1 MLKTF
6 WKTESI
12 GIKDDLITERQLPLK
27 IDRTDEISF
36 NGRRY
41 EASLPWKEDCEPTSN
56 NYPMCENRLRSLHHK
71 LKNEHNLLA
80 EYDKI
85 IQEQN
90 QRGIIE
96 RVPSLKSS
104 SQFDTKCVHYSPHHA
119 VVRRE
124 RETTKVRIVYDGSAK
139 RTKEERSLN
148 DCLDVGENY
157 IPHIFD
163 MLARFR
169 WNAVGLTADIEKAF
183 LMVGIKEQDRN
194 MLRFLWYDDP
204 FASKPKIA
212 EFRFNRLVF
221 GLRPSPS
228 ILGATI
234 THHLTLYKQ
243 SEPELAELL
252 EKSLYVDDL
261 ITGENDD
268 EKAFIVYKKSKQIMS
283 EGGFNLRKW
292 NSNSRDLLKTNEDC
306 ESSQD
311 QTKPQQNTTNED
323 DESYA
328 KLSTT
333 PGNSES
339 KSHIVK
345 VLGLNWDTSS
355 DEFFFDL
362 TELYNYGRALPE
374 TKRSILKLSSKI
386 FDPIGVLTPFT
397 VEMKVLFQELCQT
410 KVEWD
415 GKLEG
420 NLIQVWKQLLDE
432 MKYLNSVRIPR
443 CYFQSGPLELQL
455 HGFSDA
461 SDRAL
466 AAVIYMRS
474 CYTDGRIDVRLVAS
488 KSRVAPLKKQSTPRL
503 ELLGAVLLAR
513 LVNKFNSTAKP
524 LRTINWIDSMTALC
538 WIKNE
543 RIWKPYVQNRVEE
556 IRRLSQR
563 DTWRHCPG
571 DLNPAD
577 IPSRGLSAKELSTNT
592 TWWNGAV
599 FLHLPESEWPEN
611 RQTQF
616 EDELALEEA
625 VKNPPSVTHSLM
637 NRSAE
642 QTEKRIDKLIDI
654 TRFGNLTKLL
664 RVTAFVLEFVRKV
677 RNRIQNTK
685 ELGNQFNDIGAR
697 ALAEAEDFWI
707 KAVQASSFAEEI
719 NFLLKVKAESS
730 PPNYVSQF
738 GLFLENGVL
747 KCKGRI
753 NKSPVP
759 ENSRNHVLLPAKHQ
773 FVKLIIND
781 VHDLVKHGGIRDTL
795 TTLRERF
802 RILRGRESVKQV
814 IRKCVV
820 CRRFDGTSF
829 NSLPSTDLPSER
841 VSNDPPFSHVGLD
854 FAGPLFINDRHSTEK
869 INEWNKVYVCLFTC
883 ASTRAIH
890 LELTRGLG
898 VQAFLLAFRRFAI
911 RRGLPATLNSDNAK
925 TFKIIK

>member
-1 MLKTF
+1 
-6 WKTESI
+6 
-12 GIKDDLITERQLPLK
+12 
-27 IDRTDEISF
+27 
-36 NGRRY
+36 
-41 EASLPWKEDCEPTSN
+41 
-56 NYPMCENRLRSLHHK
+56 
-71 LKNEHNLLA
+71 
-80 EYDKI
+80 
-85 IQEQN
+85 
-90 QRGIIE
+90 
-96 RVPSLKSS
+96 
-104 SQFDTKCVHYSPHHA
+104 
-119 VVRRE
+119 
-124 RETTKVRIVYDGSAK
+124 
-139 RTKEERSLN
+139 
-148 DCLDVGENY
+148 
-157 IPHIFD
+157 

-292 NSNSRDLLKTNEDC
+292 NSNSRDLLKTTEDC

-386 FDPIGVLTPFT
+386 LDPIGVLTPFT

-461 SDRAL
+461 SDRAY

-474 CYTDGRIDVRLVAS
+474 CYTDGRIDVRLVSS

-513 LVNKFNSTAKP
+513 LVN
-524 LRTINWIDSMTALC
+524 
-538 WIKNE
+538 
-543 RIWKPYVQNRVEE
+543 
-556 IRRLSQR
+556 
-563 DTWRHCPG
+563 
-571 DLNPAD
+571 
-577 IPSRGLSAKELSTNT
+577 
-592 TWWNGAV
+592 
-599 FLHLPESEWPEN
+599 
-611 RQTQF
+611 
-616 EDELALEEA
+616 
-625 VKNPPSVTHSLM
+625 
-637 NRSAE
+637 
-642 QTEKRIDKLIDI
+642 
-654 TRFGNLTKLL
+654 
-664 RVTAFVLEFVRKV
+664 
-677 RNRIQNTK
+677 
-685 ELGNQFNDIGAR
+685 
-697 ALAEAEDFWI
+697 
-707 KAVQASSFAEEI
+707 
-719 NFLLKVKAESS
+719 
-730 PPNYVSQF
+730 
-738 GLFLENGVL
+738 
-747 KCKGRI
+747 
-753 NKSPVP
+753 
-759 ENSRNHVLLPAKHQ
+759 
-773 FVKLIIND
+773 
-781 VHDLVKHGGIRDTL
+781 
-795 TTLRERF
+795 
-802 RILRGRESVKQV
+802 
-814 IRKCVV
+814 
-820 CRRFDGTSF
+820 
-829 NSLPSTDLPSER
+829 
-841 VSNDPPFSHVGLD
+841 
-854 FAGPLFINDRHSTEK
+854 
-869 INEWNKVYVCLFTC
+869 
-883 ASTRAIH
+883 
-890 LELTRGLG
+890 
-898 VQAFLLAFRRFAI
+898 
-911 RRGLPATLNSDNAK
+911 
-925 TFKIIK
+925 